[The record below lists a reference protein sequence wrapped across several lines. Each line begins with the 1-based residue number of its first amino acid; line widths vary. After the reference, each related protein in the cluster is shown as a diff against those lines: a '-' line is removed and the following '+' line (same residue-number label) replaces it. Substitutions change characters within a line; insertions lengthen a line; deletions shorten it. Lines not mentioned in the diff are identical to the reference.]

1 MSALIQNLQ
10 YNTMGTL
17 LEWLYTIGAVY
28 VTQAGVTV
36 LNQKVLMPYM
46 STMDAAMVENLL
58 RSVSLGSIIYVNKY
72 V

>member
-1 MSALIQNLQ
+1 
-10 YNTMGTL
+10 MGTL